1 MSPEPYAF
9 SAGYYELL
17 RTADG
22 SDGWPPVRFFADL
35 VPDGGSVLELGPGT
49 GRITLAVAERAAKV
63 YCLERSAAMR
73 AVLLSKLAQRPG
85 LLDRVTVLDGAAPD
99 FALNRRFDLVCFG
112 GVLEHI
118 SPDDRPRLFTT
129 IREHLVDGGLL
140 AMDMVLDEPVPE
152 WDEHVRGEVR
162 AGDCRYELSTAIKKI
177 GPDLGRL
184 RYVYRTYLGDELVA
198 TESVERDH
206 NLHRRAPVL
215 ADLEAAGFRPIG
227 GSVLDAPTY
236 APEEDENPGSLVA
249 RAEAG
254 RA

>member
-17 RTADG
+17 RSAAGPDA
-22 SDGWPPVRFFADL
+22 WPPVAFFADL
-35 VPDGGSVLELGPGT
+35 VPDGGSALELGPGT
-49 GRITLAVAERAAKV
+49 GRITLAVAERAASV
-63 YCLERSAAMR
+63 YCLERSATMR
-73 AVLLSKLAQRPG
+73 AVLLSKLAQQPH

-99 FALNRRFDLVCFG
+99 FTLNRRFDFVYFG

-118 SPDDRPRLFTT
+118 PTDARLTLFTT
-129 IREHLVDGGLL
+129 IREHLVDDGLL

-152 WDEHVRGEVR
+152 GPERVQGEVR
-162 AGDCRYELSTAIKKI
+162 AGDCRYELSLATCKV

-184 RYVYRTYLGDELVA
+184 RYVYRTYLGDELIS
-198 TESVERDH
+198 TERAERDH

-215 ADLEAAGFRPIG
+215 DDLEAAGFRPEK

-236 APEEDENPGSLVA
+236 APEEDGNPGTLVA
-249 RAEAG
+249 RAVPGA
-254 RA
+254 A

>member
-17 RTADG
+17 RAADG
-22 SDGWPPVRFFADL
+22 PDAWPPVSFFADL
-35 VPDGGSVLELGPGT
+35 VPDGGSALELGPGT
-49 GRITLAVAERAAKV
+49 GRITLAVAERAGSV

-73 AVLLSKLAQRPG
+73 AVLLSKLAQRPH

-99 FALNRRFDLVCFG
+99 FKLNRRFDFVYFG

-118 SPDDRPRLFTT
+118 PTEARLRLFTT
-129 IREHLVDGGLL
+129 IREHLVDDGVL

-152 WDEHVRGEVR
+152 WEERVQGEVR
-162 AGDCRYELSTAIKKI
+162 AGDCRYELSTANRGL

-184 RYVYRTYLGDELVA
+184 RYVYRTYLGDELVS

-206 NLHRRAPVL
+206 NMHRRAPVL
-215 ADLEAAGFRPIG
+215 SDLEAAGFTPEG
-227 GSVLDAPTY
+227 GSVLHAPTY
-236 APEEDENPGSLVA
+236 TPEVDRNPGTLVA
-249 RAEAG
+249 RAVPGPA
-254 RA
+254 